1 MEIRLEGTN
10 KTIEVTSCK
19 AKDFSMVWDQA
30 LRYFQAA
37 SDEDCMEI
45 AAETCAVGL
54 QKSLE
59 LRNIALVEQALAS
72 ARLQA
77 ERDGVALREAELLFE
92 QGRRTTLEL
101 EQLRLNL
108 ERARIQTYKSAVEVY
123 RVLGVYL
130 LLFVAEGA

>member
-45 AAETCAVGL
+45 AAEIVGAWLSGKDGRSNIDPDDLTMNDIWSILQAKAGVAKAPVLARLPDLAAEAVGFL
-54 QKSLE
+54 GEKGLAPVIQAMEQSILE
-59 LRNIALVEQALAS
+59 EPGEDTSQ
-72 ARLQA
+72 
-77 ERDGVALREAELLFE
+77 D
-92 QGRRTTLEL
+92 
-101 EQLRLNL
+101 
-108 ERARIQTYKSAVEVY
+108 
-123 RVLGVYL
+123 
-130 LLFVAEGA
+130 